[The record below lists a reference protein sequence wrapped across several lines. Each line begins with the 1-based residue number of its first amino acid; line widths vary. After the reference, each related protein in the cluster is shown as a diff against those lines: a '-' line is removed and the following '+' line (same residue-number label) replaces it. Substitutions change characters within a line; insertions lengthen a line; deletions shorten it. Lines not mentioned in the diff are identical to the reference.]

1 VRSNLE
7 TTRQLFDVLAS
18 EDVIVRMNDERLQAE
33 GIQALRSAAA
43 LDFTFALVAPPELGI
58 SAEFEGLG
66 GFAEGWNDWLSAFD
80 SYRIEQGEL
89 HEAGEVVL
97 ATAHMVATPRGSN
110 AAIETDSAAVLRFRD
125 GKVERMEFHLDSAGA
140 FASAGIE
147 PPAR

>member
-1 VRSNLE
+1 
-7 TTRQLFDVLAS
+7 
-18 EDVIVRMNDERLQAE
+18 
-33 GIQALRSAAA
+33 
-43 LDFTFALVAPPELGI
+43 
-58 SAEFEGLG
+58 
-66 GFAEGWNDWLSAFD
+66 
-80 SYRIEQGEL
+80 
-89 HEAGEVVL
+89 VL